1 MPQQETPFVLSTS
14 VYIWHLSQL
23 LGAFAREDHPTI
35 SFLFGLEYEVV
46 RMWIYSALGIVLTN
60 CHFGHMITFWPHIW
74 VILCSFTNSILYGS
88 ILLWLQVGTLHWIAG
103 SLCTPSVLKWYVYF
117 DQGKVIQSRFWPLFF
132 FTICCHLLKNQYHL
146 KNTLNTNLLMQVL
159 YPKLV

>member
-1 MPQQETPFVLSTS
+1 MKFCHHHASARNSICTFHFCVHLTS
-14 VYIWHLSQL
+14 ESATR
-23 LGAFAREDHPTI
+23 AFAREDHPTI

-88 ILLWLQVGTLHWIAG
+88 ILLWLQVGPFHWIAG

-117 DQGKVIQSRFWPLFF
+117 DQGKVIQSRFWPLIFF
-132 FTICCHLLKNQYHL
+132 SQYVVIC
-146 KNTLNTNLLMQVL
+146 
-159 YPKLV
+159 